1 MKRLM
6 IALML
11 VVLCFSLC
19 LLSADKPLSLSGT
32 YVQDVKNSDPFPKY
46 SSAGG
51 FGGGGFGGG
60 GFGGGGF
67 GGGMGGPGMGGPGM
81 GGPGMG
87 GPGMGGPGMGGPG
100 MGGPGGGSGKKGD
113 PNSQPSMVTM
123 ETRLTIQQTDK
134 EIQLSTVIA
143 ANGQPGPPIIE
154 TFSLD
159 GAEKVEMQKNPNSAA
174 QTKQVTKAKLKKDKL
189 EVSTS
194 TTYPPSP
201 QYNASMTMEMKRE
214 YSLSKD
220 GKTLTVKM
228 SMGGMMPWSQKL
240 IYVKE

>member
-1 MKRLM
+1 MKRRM
-6 IALML
+6 IALGL
-11 VVLCFSLC
+11 AVLCFSLY
-19 LLSADKPLSLSGT
+19 LLAADQPLSLSGT
-32 YVQDVKNSDPFPKY
+32 YVQDVKSSDPFPKY
-46 SSAGG
+46 SNAGG

-81 GGPGMG
+81 GAPGAG
-87 GPGMGGPGMGGPG
+87 GPGAGGQGKGGP
-100 MGGPGGGSGKKGD
+100 
-113 PNSQPSMVTM
+113 NSNAPQVTR
-123 ETRLTIQQTDK
+123 ETHLTIQQTEK
-134 EIQLSTVIA
+134 EMQLSTVITT
-143 ANGQPGPPIIE
+143 NGQPGQPIVE
-154 TFSLD
+154 KFSLD
-159 GAEKVEMQKNPNSAA
+159 GEEKVAMIKSPNSSVE
-174 QTKQVTKAKLKKDKL
+174 TMQVTKAKLKRDKF
-189 EVSTS
+189 EVSTT

-201 QYNASMTMEMKRE
+201 QYGGSMTMEIKRD